1 MFCYA
6 VQKIELN
13 KCSSTRLVMLLIF
26 VEKMYSNAHIQ
37 EEKTVFY
44 SLLQGCSNPDCQV
57 AHATK
62 FCMVA

>member
-1 MFCYA
+1 
-6 VQKIELN
+6 
-13 KCSSTRLVMLLIF
+13 MLLIF